1 VDTHLTA
8 SSRAADVFLPAATW
22 AERRGTFTNH
32 EDRITW
38 LSHLVT
44 APRVAWPDWVIAS
57 ELAARL
63 GVDLGFS
70 SLEEIWDEVAR
81 LSPLHQGVSFEA
93 LTGSEARDGVL
104 LPKGRPG
111 TRSPRS
117 PRPLDPMADPGISS
131 AELHNVAPT
140 AMLHAVVSLVPEA
153 NGSPA
158 PPAAELASTGGPSA
172 PVVAT
177 AEPDDGQLAMPDML
191 GLPAVP
197 HPGGPGAPAATGD
210 PRTLRLVT
218 RRTLW
223 DAGTQVQAVP
233 ALAGL
238 HPHPR
243 LIVHPSVLAGMG
255 VAEGEAV
262 RVVSGRG
269 ALTLTA
275 SGDFAMPPGT
285 VLLAWNLPGAS
296 AGELIDSSAPV
307 TEVTL
312 QPASEGGGSGG

>member
-1 VDTHLTA
+1 
-8 SSRAADVFLPAATW
+8 VFLPAATW

-57 ELAARL
+57 ELSARL

-140 AMLHAVVSLVPEA
+140 AMLHAVVSLVPEP
-153 NGSPA
+153 NGSPEA
-158 PPAAELASTGGPSA
+158 PAAELASTGGLSA

-177 AEPDDGQLAMPDML
+177 VVDRDGQPAMPAML
-191 GLPAVP
+191 GLPALP
-197 HPGGPGAPAATGD
+197 HPGGPGGPAARGD
-210 PRTLRLVT
+210 PGALRLVT

-238 HPHPR
+238 HPPPR
-243 LIVHPSVLAGMG
+243 LMVHPSVLAGMG
-255 VAEGEAV
+255 IAEGEAV
-262 RVVSGRG
+262 QVVSGRG
-269 ALTLTA
+269 ALTLPATA
-275 SGDFAMPPGT
+275 DFALPPGT
-285 VLLAWNLPGAS
+285 VVLAWNLPGAA
-296 AGELIDSSAPV
+296 AGELIDSATPV

-312 QPASEGGGSGG
+312 QPATSAGGGSDG